1 MECPLLVPFD
11 SQSLLEASKD
21 NTFKIISWKRYLFQ
35 SKMFSDNPSITSL
48 TVVPDD
54 DDCSHNHRPNKVYL
68 QGGSGGKHVE
78 SNNLALLR
86 QRQAHPTNETQ
97 TISDAVSCD
106 YQLLTQQSCIAQP

>member
-48 TVVPDD
+48 TPLMYIF
-54 DDCSHNHRPNKVYL
+54 NI
-68 QGGSGGKHVE
+68 GSRLDWHSV
-78 SNNLALLR
+78 L
-86 QRQAHPTNETQ
+86 H
-97 TISDAVSCD
+97 SDHTATVH
-106 YQLLTQQSCIAQP
+106 QK